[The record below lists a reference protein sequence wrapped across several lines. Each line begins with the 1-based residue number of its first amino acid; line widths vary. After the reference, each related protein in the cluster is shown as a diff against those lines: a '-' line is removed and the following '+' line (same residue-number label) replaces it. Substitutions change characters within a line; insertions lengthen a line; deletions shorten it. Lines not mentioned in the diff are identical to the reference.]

1 MIPEPES
8 RHADHLKDGGN
19 LVRHY
24 MVEHDGTQHK
34 CHTLSYASYLAE
46 KFNAKVWNVVLEKH
60 IKPFIGVCQHCQNR
74 KKHRELHLV
83 GGNRGSFPPED
94 DTFGCDDCDS
104 VYHIKDILMETG
116 AYKTNQIAS

>member
-24 MVEHDGTQHK
+24 MVEHNGVQHK
-34 CHTLSYASYLAE
+34 CHTLCYASYLAE
-46 KFNAKVWNVVLEKH
+46 KFNAKIWNVVLEKFV
-60 IKPFIGVCQHCQNR
+60 KPFIGVCKHC
-74 KKHRELHLV
+74 KKRRELHFV
-83 GGNRGSFPPED
+83 DGNRGSFPAEED
-94 DTFGCDDCDS
+94 AFCCEECDS

-116 AYKTNQIAS
+116 AYKTN

>member
-24 MVEHDGTQHK
+24 MVEHDGIKHK
-34 CHTLSYASYLAE
+34 CHTLCYASYLAE
-46 KFNAKVWNVVLEKH
+46 KFNAKVWNVVLEKFV
-60 IKPFIGVCQHCQNR
+60 KPFIGVCKHC
-74 KKHRELHLV
+74 KKRRELHFV
-83 GGNRGSFPPED
+83 DGNRGSFTAEED
-94 DTFGCDDCDS
+94 AFCCEECDS

-116 AYKTNQIAS
+116 AYKTN

>member
-8 RHADHLKDGGN
+8 RHADYAKDGGN

-34 CHTLSYASYLAE
+34 CHTLCYASYLAE
-46 KFNAKVWNVVLEKH
+46 KFNSKVWNVVLEKFV
-60 IKPFIGVCQHCQNR
+60 KPFIGVCKHC
-74 KKHRELHLV
+74 KKRRELHFV
-83 GGNRGSFPPED
+83 DGNRGSFPAEED
-94 DTFGCDDCDS
+94 AFCCEECDS

-116 AYKTNQIAS
+116 AYKTN

>member
-24 MVEHDGTQHK
+24 MVEHDGVQHK
-34 CHTLSYASYLAE
+34 CQTLCYASYLAE
-46 KFNAKVWNVVLEKH
+46 KFDAKIWNVVLEKFV
-60 IKPFIGVCQHCQNR
+60 KPFIGVCKHC
-74 KKHRELHLV
+74 KKRRELHFV
-83 GGNRGSFPPED
+83 DGNRGSFPAKED
-94 DTFGCDDCDS
+94 AFCCEECDS

-116 AYKTNQIAS
+116 AYKTN

>member
-8 RHADHLKDGGN
+8 RHADHLKDGGS

-34 CHTLSYASYLAE
+34 CHTLCYASYLAE
-46 KFNAKVWNVVLEKH
+46 KFNAKIWNVVLEKFV
-60 IKPFIGVCQHCQNR
+60 KPFIGVCKHC
-74 KKHRELHLV
+74 KKRRELHFV
-83 GGNRGSFPPED
+83 DGNRGSFPAEED
-94 DTFGCDDCDS
+94 AFCCEECDS

-116 AYKTNQIAS
+116 AYKTN

>member
-19 LVRHY
+19 PVRHY

-46 KFNAKVWNVVLEKH
+46 KFNAKIWHVVLEMRM
-60 IKPFIGVCQHCQNR
+60 KPFIGVCQHCQNN
-74 KKHRELHLV
+74 KKYSELHFV
-83 GGNRGSFPPED
+83 DGNRGSLPPED
-94 DTFGCDDCDS
+94 DTFGCDYCDS
-104 VYHIKDILMETG
+104 VYHIKDILIKTG
-116 AYKTNQIAS
+116 AYKTK

>member
-46 KFNAKVWNVVLEKH
+46 KFNAKVWNVVLEKYIEPH
-60 IKPFIGVCQHCQNR
+60 IGICRYCHR
-74 KKHRELHLV
+74 HRELHFV
-83 GGNRGSFPPED
+83 DGNRGSFPAEE
-94 DTFGCDDCDS
+94 DTFGCEECGS
-104 VYHIKDILMETG
+104 VYRIVDILMETD
-116 AYKTNQIAS
+116 AYKTK